1 MNKTNTEQL
10 LFTVGLARK
19 AGKLTVGTDAV
30 CDDIRKKKVCVVLY
44 AEDVSA
50 NTEKRI
56 TDCAAYYQIPCKKCE
71 ISKDALGAAI
81 GKSFAACIG
90 VTDENLARL
99 ISRNL

>member
-1 MNKTNTEQL
+1 MNKTGIEQL
-10 LFTVGLARK
+10 LFTIGLARK
-19 AGKLTVGTDAV
+19 AGKVSVGTEMV
-30 CDDIRKKKVCVVLY
+30 CDDIRKKKVRLALY

-56 TDCAAYYQIPCKKCE
+56 SDCCTYHKVPFKKCAV
-71 ISKDALGAAI
+71 SKEALGAAI

-90 VTDENLARL
+90 ITDENLSEL